1 MANTK
6 NTEKT
11 TKTVETK
18 APKTETVKKT
28 ESKKAEEKKV
38 QTTEKKKVNTK
49 AEEKKVETTEKKKVN
64 RERKTLTMQEIV
76 DMMNEAALN
85 VYNAQAKG
93 NYRIIGSK
101 SGSSLNVQTQK
112 YILFSTDADFDLVS
126 SIKDKY
132 QDLVFEK
139 GANSQDKCR
148 PNAIKF
154 TDTKTL
160 EGVIKLMAK
169 TYKVAAK

>member
-18 APKTETVKKT
+18 APKTE
-28 ESKKAEEKKV
+28 SKKVA
-38 QTTEKKKVNTK
+38 
-49 AEEKKVETTEKKKVN
+49 EKKVETTEKKKVN
-64 RERKTLTMQEIV
+64 RTRVTLTMQEISE
-76 DMMNEAALN
+76 MMSNANLN
-85 VYNAQAKG
+85 VYNATAKG

-126 SIKDKY
+126 TVKDKY

-154 TDTKTL
+154 TDKKTL
-160 EGVIKLMAK
+160 EAVIKLMAK
-169 TYKVAAK
+169 TYKAATAK

>member
-28 ESKKAEEKKV
+28 ESKKA
-38 QTTEKKKVNTK
+38 
-49 AEEKKVETTEKKKVN
+49 AEKKVETTEKKKVN

>member
-6 NTEKT
+6 NTTKT
-11 TKTVETK
+11 TNTTETK
-18 APKTETVKKT
+18 EV
-28 ESKKAEEKKV
+28 AE
-38 QTTEKKKVNTK
+38 KKVNTK
-49 AEEKKVETTEKKKVN
+49 AAEKKLQTTEKKKVN

-85 VYNAQAKG
+85 IYNAQAKG

-126 SIKDKY
+126 TVKDKY

-154 TDTKTL
+154 TDKKTL
-160 EGVIKLMAK
+160 EAVIKLMAK
-169 TYKVAAK
+169 TYKVAAAK